1 MMPGKLYI
9 VATPI
14 GNLGDI
20 TLRALETLKAVDV
33 IAAEDTRHTQKL
45 LNHYEIKTKTISFHE
60 YSDARRRGEILELL
74 KDGKSVAL
82 VSDAGTPVISDPGYI
97 LVKECAE
104 AGALVESIP
113 GACAAVSAVALSGLD
128 CANFVFAGFLETK
141 QTARRAKLERLK
153 EAGMAAVLYD
163 SPNRVVKTLED
174 VCAVYGGKTAVCV
187 ARELTKVYEEV
198 VRANAEDALA
208 HFSAKEAVKG
218 EFVII
223 IGSAEARVATDEE
236 IVAALRERIAAG
248 ATKKDAVTEV
258 TTLLSC
264 SKNKVYKLL
273 LSAQTD

>member
-1 MMPGKLYI
+1 MAGKLYI

-20 TLRALETLKAVDV
+20 TLRALETLKSADV
-33 IAAEDTRHTQKL
+33 IAAEDTRRTQKL

-60 YSDARRRGEILELL
+60 YSDSRRRKDILSLL
-74 KDGKSVAL
+74 EEGKSVAL
-82 VSDAGTPVISDPGYI
+82 VSDAGTPIISDPGYI
-97 LVKECAE
+97 LVKECVE
-104 AGALVESIP
+104 GGVEVESLP
-113 GACAAVSAVALSGLD
+113 GACAAVSAVALSGMD
-128 CANFVFAGFLETK
+128 CSGFVFAGFLDTK
-141 QTARRAKLERLK
+141 QAARRAKLERLK
-153 EAGMAAVLYD
+153 AMGMPAVLYE

-174 VCAVYGGKTAVCV
+174 ICTVYGGETAVCV

-198 VRANAEDALA
+198 VRAEAAAALA
-208 HFSAKEAVKG
+208 HFAAKEKVKG

-223 IGSAEARVATDEE
+223 IGCAAARETTDEE
-236 IVAALRERIAAG
+236 IVAALKERIAAG

-273 LSAQTD
+273 ISAEPD

>member
-1 MMPGKLYI
+1 MPGKLYI

-20 TLRALETLKAVDV
+20 TLRALETLRNADI

-45 LNHYEIKTKTISFHE
+45 LNHYEIKTKTMSFHE
-60 YSDARRRGEILELL
+60 YSDARRRGEIIWLL
-74 KDGKSVAL
+74 AEGKSVAL

-97 LVKECAE
+97 LVRECAE
-104 AGALVESIP
+104 AGIEVESLP
-113 GACAAVSAVALSGLD
+113 GACAAISAVALCGLD
-128 CANFVFAGFLETK
+128 CANFIFAGFLETK
-141 QTARRAKLERLK
+141 QTARRARLARLK
-153 EAGMAAVLYD
+153 EAGMAVVLYE

-174 VCAVYGGKTAVCV
+174 ICAVYGEKTAVC
-187 ARELTKVYEEV
+187 ALRELTKVYEEV
-198 VRANAEDALA
+198 VRAEAAAVLA
-208 HFSAKEAVKG
+208 HFAAKEAVKG

-223 IGSAEARVATDEE
+223 IGAALAKEATDGE